1 MARLIRFLT
10 VKFDVSKERVMRFFR
25 RIALFFALSVAIA
38 AHAYDAAKWQ
48 EDFAQARR
56 ELARSYANLD
66 WVVAERRIDL
76 QALAERTEQGL
87 ATARNDEE
95 AVNVLERFLDT
106 FGDGHVRLLPS
117 KRAEAAAA
125 PATTPNATPTDM
137 KTCRDMGYQ
146 PMRRDREAINFGS
159 TGQYEAL
166 ANEDA
171 AILPAGVLK
180 AGAKMLGVIRI
191 GLFAEQTFP
200 MLCEREHPARAPC
213 DSACQRRIFTRVG
226 KALTRTLERQVQVLA
241 AKKVDAIVVDITGNG
256 GGTDWAEAAARVLT
270 KPGVAAP
277 RISFIKHPHWV
288 KAIDNRLDDIDR
300 DLKRPTIGA
309 EQRAWLL
316 AARTEL
322 MTSRSLAAEP
332 CEREAIWK
340 NQRVCALLVP
350 ARLHSTGLEATPRAL
365 DFRGYEA
372 EWVHYNV
379 AGYEPNIA
387 WQGKLAIL
395 VDNNTAS
402 AAELF
407 TATLKDNDRATVIGA
422 PTKGLG
428 CGYTD
433 GGIPITLRH
442 SGVQLKVPD
451 CARLRANGEN
461 EVAGIVPD
469 VLVPWRGNDS
479 PYQRAARAL
488 AALETWM
495 KESR

>member
-1 MARLIRFLT
+1 M
-10 VKFDVSKERVMRFFR
+10 RVFR
-25 RIALFFALSVAIA
+25 RIALFFALSAATA
-38 AHAYDAAKWQ
+38 AHAYDAAKWH

-66 WVVAERRIDL
+66 WVVADRRIDL
-76 QALAERTEQGL
+76 QALVERTEQGL
-87 ATARNDEE
+87 ATAKSDDE
-95 AVNVLERFLDT
+95 AVNVLKQFLDT
-106 FGDGHVRLLPS
+106 FGDGHVRLVRPQ
-117 KRAEAAAA
+117 RAAAA
-125 PATTPNATPTDM
+125 DPAPTPTATDM

-146 PMRRDREAINFGS
+146 PMRRDGDAIDFGR

-171 AILPAGVLK
+171 AMLPAGLLK
-180 AGAKMLGVIRI
+180 AGGKLLGVIRI
-191 GLFAEQTFP
+191 DLFAEQAFP
-200 MLCEREHPARAPC
+200 ELCEREHSAPAPC
-213 DSACQRRIFTRVG
+213 DSACQEELFSRVG
-226 KALTRTLERQVQVLA
+226 KALTRALMRQVRALA
-241 AKKVDAIVVDITGNG
+241 AKNVDAIVVDITGNR

-270 KPGVAAP
+270 GPGLAAP

-288 KAIDNRLDDIDR
+288 KGIDNRLNDIDL
-300 DLKRPTIGA
+300 DLKRTTIGA
-309 EQRAWLL
+309 AQRAWLL

-322 MTSRSLAAEP
+322 IKSRSLAAEP

-350 ARLHSTGLEATPRAL
+350 GRLYSTGLEARPRAL
-365 DFRGYEA
+365 DFGGYDA
-372 EWVHYNV
+372 QWVHDNV
-379 AGYEPNIA
+379 ARYEPNVA

-395 VDNNTAS
+395 VDNRTAS

-407 TATLKDNDRATVIGA
+407 TATLKDNDRATLIGA
-422 PTKGLG
+422 PTRGLG

-433 GGIPITLRH
+433 GGIPITLQH
-442 SGVQLKVPD
+442 SGVQIEVPD

-461 EVAGIVPD
+461 EVAGIEPD

-488 AALETWM
+488 AALESWAE
-495 KESR
+495 KLR

>member
-1 MARLIRFLT
+1 MGSIFSPIT
-10 VKFDVSKERVMRFFR
+10 DHKGFVMRIFR
-25 RIALFFALSVAIA
+25 RTALFFALSVATA
-38 AHAYDAAKWQ
+38 AHAYEVAKWH

-66 WVVAERRIDL
+66 WVVAERKIDL

-87 ATARNDEE
+87 ATAKNDEE
-95 AVNVLERFLDT
+95 AVNVLEQFLDT
-106 FGDGHVRLLPS
+106 FGDGHVYLLRP
-117 KRAEAAAA
+117 KRAEAA
-125 PATTPNATPTDM
+125 PATTPTATAADM

-146 PMRRDREAINFGS
+146 PMRRDREGIDFGS
-159 TGQYEAL
+159 TGRYEAL

-180 AGAKMLGVIRI
+180 AGGKMLGVIRI
-191 GLFAEQTFP
+191 GLFAEQAFP
-200 MLCEREHPARAPC
+200 ILCEREHPAPAPC
-213 DSACQRRIFTRVG
+213 DSACQQKIYARVG

-241 AKKVDAIVVDITGNG
+241 AKKVDAIVIDITGNR

-288 KAIDNRLDDIDR
+288 KGMDARLNDIDL
-300 DLKRPTIGA
+300 DLKRTTNGA
-309 EQRAWLL
+309 AQRAWLL
-316 AARTEL
+316 AARAEL
-322 MTSRSLAAEP
+322 IKSRSLAAEP

-350 ARLHSTGLEATPRAL
+350 GRLYSTGLEATPRAL
-365 DFRGYEA
+365 DFAGYEA
-372 EWVHYNV
+372 EWVHYTL
-379 AGYEPNIA
+379 ASYEPNVA

-395 VDNNTAS
+395 VDNNTVSAS
-402 AAELF
+402 ELF
-407 TATLKDNDRATVIGA
+407 AATLKDNDRATLIGA
-422 PTKGLG
+422 PTRGAG

-433 GGIPITLRH
+433 GGIPITLQH
-442 SGVQLKVPD
+442 SGVQIKVPD

-488 AALETWM
+488 AALESWT
-495 KESR
+495 KKLK

>member
-1 MARLIRFLT
+1 MPL
-10 VKFDVSKERVMRFFR
+10 FR
-25 RIALFFALSVAIA
+25 RIALVFALSAAIA
-38 AHAYDAAKWQ
+38 AHAYDAAKWRA
-48 EDFAQARR
+48 DFAQARQ

-66 WVVAERRIDL
+66 WVVTDRKIDL
-76 QALAERTEQGL
+76 QALVERTEQGL
-87 ATARNDEE
+87 ATAKSDDE
-95 AVNVLERFLDT
+95 AVSVLKQFLDT
-106 FGDGHVRLLPS
+106 FGDGHARL
-117 KRAEAAAA
+117 KRPQPAVAAA
-125 PATTPNATPTDM
+125 PAPAATATDM

-146 PMRRDREAINFGS
+146 LMRRDREAIDFGS

-166 ANEDA
+166 ANETA
-171 AILPAGVLK
+171 AMLPAGVLK
-180 AGAKMLGVIRI
+180 AGGKLLGVIRI
-191 GLFAEQTFP
+191 GLFAEQAFP
-200 MLCEREHPARAPC
+200 ELCEREHSAPAPC
-213 DSACQRRIFTRVG
+213 DSDCQQKLYTRIG
-226 KALTRTLERQVQVLA
+226 KALTRTLMRQVQVLA
-241 AKKVDAIVVDITGNG
+241 AKKVDAIVVDITGNR

-270 KPGVAAP
+270 GPGLAAP
-277 RISFIKHPHWV
+277 RMSFIKHPHWV
-288 KAIDNRLDDIDR
+288 KGIDSRLNDIEL
-300 DLKRPTIGA
+300 DLKRTTSGA
-309 EQRAWLL
+309 AQRAWLL

-322 MTSRSLAAEP
+322 IKSRSLAAEP

-350 ARLHSTGLEATPRAL
+350 GRLHSSGLEARPHAL
-365 DFRGYEA
+365 DFGGYEA
-372 EWVHYNV
+372 EWVHDNV
-379 AGYEPNIA
+379 ARYESKVA

-407 TATLKDNDRATVIGA
+407 TATLKDNHRATLIGA

-433 GGIPITLRH
+433 GGIPITLQH
-442 SGVQLKVPD
+442 SGVQIEVPD

-488 AALETWM
+488 AALEGWA
-495 KESR
+495 KNLK

>member
-1 MARLIRFLT
+1 MPL
-10 VKFDVSKERVMRFFR
+10 FR
-25 RIALFFALSVAIA
+25 RLALVFALSAATA
-38 AHAYDAAKWQ
+38 AHAHDAAKWR
-48 EDFAQARR
+48 EDLAQLRR

-66 WVVAERRIDL
+66 WVVSDRKIDL
-76 QALAERTEQGL
+76 QALVERTEQGL
-87 ATARNDEE
+87 ATAKSDDDS
-95 AVNVLERFLDT
+95 VNVLKQFLDT
-106 FGDGHVRLLPS
+106 FGDGHVRLVRPQ
-117 KRAEAAAA
+117 RALAAA
-125 PATTPNATPTDM
+125 PAATATATDM

-146 PMRRDREAINFGS
+146 PMFRDREAIDFGS

-171 AILPAGVLK
+171 ALLPAGVLK
-180 AGAKMLGVIRI
+180 AGGKLLGVIRI
-191 GLFAEQTFP
+191 DLFAEQAFP
-200 MLCEREHPARAPC
+200 ELCEREHSAPAPC
-213 DSACQRRIFTRVG
+213 DSACQHKLFTRVG
-226 KALTRTLERQVQVLA
+226 KALTRTLVRQVQALA
-241 AKKVDAIVVDITGNG
+241 AKRVDAIVVDITGNR

-270 KPGVAAP
+270 GPGLAAP

-288 KAIDNRLDDIDR
+288 KGIDSRLSDIDS
-300 DLKRPTIGA
+300 DLKRTTIGEA
-309 EQRAWLL
+309 QRAWLV

-322 MTSRSLAAEP
+322 IKSRALAAEP

-350 ARLHSTGLEATPRAL
+350 GRLHSNSLEATPSAL
-365 DFRGYEA
+365 DFGGFDA
-372 EWVHYNV
+372 EWVHDNV
-379 AGYEPNIA
+379 ARYEPTVA
-387 WQGKLAIL
+387 WRGKLAIL

-407 TATLKDNDRATVIGA
+407 AAILKDNDRATLIGA
-422 PTKGLG
+422 PTRGLG

-433 GGIPITLRH
+433 GGIPITLQH
-442 SGVQLKVPD
+442 SGVQIEVPD

-488 AALETWM
+488 VALEGWT
-495 KESR
+495 KTLK

>member
-1 MARLIRFLT
+1 MPL
-10 VKFDVSKERVMRFFR
+10 FR
-25 RIALFFALSVAIA
+25 RAALFLALSVPIT
-38 AHAYDAAKWQ
+38 AHAYDAAQWR
-48 EDFAQARR
+48 EDFAQVRQ

-66 WVVAERRIDL
+66 WAVAERKIDL
-76 QALAERTEQGL
+76 QALVERTEQGL
-87 ATARNDEE
+87 ATARSDEE
-95 AVNVLERFLDT
+95 AVKVLKQFLDA
-106 FGDGHVRLLPS
+106 FGDGHLRLEPPQ
-117 KRAEAAAA
+117 RADATAGSALA
-125 PATTPNATPTDM
+125 PAATATDP

-146 PMRRDREAINFGS
+146 QMMRRDRAAIDFGA
-159 TGQYEAL
+159 TGRYEAL

-171 AILPAGVLK
+171 AILPAGLLK
-180 AGAKMLGVIRI
+180 AGARTLGVIRI

-200 MLCEREHPARAPC
+200 ALCEREHPVPAPC
-213 DSACQRRIFTRVG
+213 DSACQQKIYARVG
-226 KALTRTLERQVQVLA
+226 KALTRTLERQAQALA
-241 AKKVDAIVVDITGNG
+241 ARKVDAIVVDITGNG

-270 KPGVAAP
+270 RPGVAAP

-288 KAIDNRLDDIDR
+288 KGIDARLNDIER
-300 DLKRPTIGA
+300 DLKRNNIGEA
-309 EQRAWLL
+309 QRAWLL

-322 MTSRSLAAEP
+322 TKSRALAAEP
-332 CEREAIWK
+332 CERDAIWK

-350 ARLHSTGLEATPRAL
+350 PRLHSTGLEATPRAL

-379 AGYEPNIA
+379 AGYEPNVA
-387 WQGKLAIL
+387 WQGRLAIL

-407 TATLKDNDRATVIGA
+407 TATLKDNGRATLIGA
-422 PTKGLG
+422 PTRGLG

-442 SGVQLKVPD
+442 SGVRIEVPD
-451 CARLRANGEN
+451 CARLRASGEN

-469 VLVPWRGNDS
+469 VLVPWRANDS

-488 AALETWM
+488 VALEGWA
-495 KESR
+495 EGLAWRR